1 MTKPPTKTVTSH
13 MAHLARRPDVL
24 YGRHLEVLSYKRGIS
39 ELADLILNIPSEI
52 RKWDDFAEV
61 IALTWYRWVQEN
73 SDEQREEA
81 DYTTWVKKVLRKDL
95 SRKLYQL
102 TNEE

>member
-1 MTKPPTKTVTSH
+1 

-73 SDEQREEA
+73 IDEQREEA